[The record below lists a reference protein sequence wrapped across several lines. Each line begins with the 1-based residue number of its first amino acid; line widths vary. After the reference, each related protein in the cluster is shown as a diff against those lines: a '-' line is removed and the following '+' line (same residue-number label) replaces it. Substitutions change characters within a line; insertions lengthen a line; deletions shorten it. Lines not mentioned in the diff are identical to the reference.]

1 MLNSSGTP
9 RSQNTAGIPEPLVR
23 DVDEEAAQWWLR
35 RSEGLGTE
43 EAERL
48 RRWLDADPAHGA
60 ALQAIHETAQA
71 LDALPADATASFVAI
86 ARASTQPARNAP
98 LPSAPR
104 INEPVDP
111 LPRRR
116 WAGHVAQAAL
126 ATVVLAVAGTV
137 GWALVD
143 HLHAQPVFV
152 HTYATAPGQQMK
164 ASLPDGSRIELDTA
178 TRLDVAL
185 YRDRRE
191 VRLDGGQAHFS
202 VTADAEKPFHVAA
215 ANTLVTVVGTRFAVR
230 HVGSQVRVAVEEG
243 SVRIAQRDA
252 GRQMLVAAAGSGV
265 LLKAG
270 DVAHADHAGTASAV
284 GRAGAESVAAWRN
297 GRVVFDDTPLAEA
310 VAEFGRYGFD
320 GVVIRDADVAAMR
333 ITGNFNVTE
342 LGGFAAALPQVLPV
356 RLSRSNGKTE
366 IVRR

>member
-1 MLNSSGTP
+1 MLNSSGPP
-9 RSQNTAGIPEPLVR
+9 RSQDAAGIPATPPVR
-23 DVDEEAAQWWLR
+23 DIDEEAAQWWLR
-35 RSEGLGTE
+35 RREGLGAGD
-43 EAERL
+43 EAML

-60 ALQAIHETAQA
+60 ALQAMDKTAQA

-86 ARASTQPARNAP
+86 ARASTQPALTASFASMQR
-98 LPSAPR
+98 SD
-104 INEPVDP
+104 EPADP
-111 LPRRR
+111 PPRRR
-116 WAGHVAQAAL
+116 WAGHLAQTAL
-126 ATVVLAVAGTV
+126 ATVVLAVAGTG
-137 GWALVD
+137 GWAFMD

-152 HTYATAPGQQMK
+152 HSYATAPGQQMK

-202 VTADAEKPFHVAA
+202 VAADAEKPFHVAA

-243 SVRIAQRDA
+243 SVRMAQRDA
-252 GRQMLVAAAGSGV
+252 GGQKLIAAAGGV

-270 DVAHADHAGTASAV
+270 DVANAGHAGIPLAV
-284 GRAGAESVAAWRN
+284 GRAGVESVAAWRH
-297 GRVVFDDTPLAEA
+297 GRVVFDNTPLAEA
-310 VAEFGRYGFD
+310 VAEFGRYGYD
-320 GVVIRDADVAAMR
+320 GVVIRDADVAALR
-333 ITGNFNVTE
+333 ITGIFNVTE

-356 RLSRSNGKTE
+356 RLSSRNGRTE